1 MVIIE
6 PPKAHLKMPF
16 ALEEYV
22 ELVCETHVK
31 HFVICL
37 SYNLFFMLC
46 CAVFG
51 FLTRKLPEN
60 FSESWYIFVSVS
72 TTTFLWMVFLPAYF
86 TAFYAYYQA
95 ALLSFCLFLNATV
108 TLLCLYV
115 PKLYAIYF
123 VDENKQVLMTATTN
137 ATNPATVMS
146 ISNHRVNYN
155 IQQLSTEGS
164 LS

>member
-1 MVIIE
+1 MITGLID
-6 PPKAHLKMPF
+6 PPDAMLKMPIPTKK
-16 ALEEYV
+16 YV
-22 ELVCETHVK
+22 ELVCEVPLSG
-31 HFVICL
+31 FIGCL

-51 FLTRKLPEN
+51 YLNRKLPEN
-60 FSESWYIFVSVS
+60 FNESWYIFVSVS

-86 TAFYAYYQA
+86 TTFYAYYQA

-123 VDENKQVLMTATTN
+123 VDEKKLKFMTVTTTATM
-137 ATNPATVMS
+137 PAHMHT
-146 ISNHRVNYN
+146 ISHNLPSEPGEIRY
-155 IQQLSTEGS
+155 G
-164 LS
+164 